1 MLLSLYTH
9 LSTSIPIS
17 ESTLPL
23 GLNPHHLGHKLRSTP
38 SRSQASQSQ
47 AQAPIWVTSFDPH
60 HLGHMHLSHK
70 HKHQSR
76 SQASIHTILVTS
88 ILVTST
94 SINLPSFL
102 ASIRLQSGKIDTHEL
117 RSSKTHELRSFQL
130 STDLSLCC
138 LSVWVLFVC
147 RCVCVSVCVCI
158 FFFKQ
163 VYL

>member
-47 AQAPIWVTSFDPH
+47 AQAPISVTSFDPH
-60 HLGHMHLSHK
+60 HFGYKHLSHK
-70 HKHQSR
+70 HKHRSR
-76 SQASIHTILVTS
+76 SQASIHTIS
-88 ILVTST
+88 VTST
-94 SINLPSFL
+94 STNLPSFL

-117 RSSKTHELRSFQL
+117 WSSKTHELQSFQL
-130 STDLSLCC
+130 STDLSLCR

-147 RCVCVSVCVCI
+147 RCVCVSVCVCV
-158 FFFKQ
+158 FFFF
-163 VYL
+163 